1 MKIGTAT
8 ALALALSFTPAL
20 AADTVVD
27 SVADT
32 CNKSGVIGAYGELGS
47 TYDYFETDVQGLGG
61 YGKINFCD
69 VLGTGLDV
77 QTGVYAEYLR
87 SDPDFGPGTP
97 EAGNVGYVSHYYYR
111 NEDFAL
117 GVLSGL
123 GLSYDDIFRGNQSE
137 ITSVIGLDAHAYVDR
152 LTIAGQFAYWTTLSD
167 NDDNS
172 QIKDAYQVSGELRY
186 FPMDNLKLV
195 GHLAYDWASNEF
207 DQHSWK
213 AVSFGAGAEYLFDA
227 YPVSVFADYTRTE
240 GKMGSG
246 SIGFDNMDSDQ
257 LRAGLAIHF
266 NSGSL
271 ISEDRKG
278 PSFKSPIID
287 PLQNFLATSWQQI

>member
-8 ALALALSFTPAL
+8 ALALGLSFSPAL
-20 AADTVVD
+20 AADPVVI
-27 SVADT
+27 DT
-32 CNKSGVIGAYGELGS
+32 CNRSGVIGAYGELGS
-47 TYDYFETDVQGLGG
+47 TIDYFETDIQGLGG
-61 YGKINFCD
+61 YAKINFCD

-77 QTGVYAEYLR
+77 QTGAYAEYLQ
-87 SDPDFGPGTP
+87 SDSDFGPGTP
-97 EAGNVGYVSHYYYR
+97 EAGNLGYVSHYYYR
-111 NEDFAL
+111 NEDLAL

-123 GLSYDDIFRGNQSE
+123 GLTFDDIFRGNQSE

-172 QIKDAYQVSGELRY
+172 QLKDAYQVSGELRY

-195 GHLAYDWASNEF
+195 GHVAYDWASNEF
-207 DQHSWK
+207 DRFPWK
-213 AVSFGAGAEYLFDA
+213 AVSFGAGAEYQFDA

-240 GKMGSG
+240 GKMGSD
-246 SIGFDNMDSDQ
+246 SIGFSNMDSDQ
-257 LRAGLAIHF
+257 FRAGLAIHF
-266 NSGSL
+266 NSDSL
-271 ISEDRKG
+271 FTEDRTG
-278 PSFKSPIID
+278 PSFKSPVID

>member
-8 ALALALSFTPAL
+8 ALALGLSFSPSL
-20 AADTVVD
+20 AADPVVI
-27 SVADT
+27 DT
-32 CNKSGVIGAYGELGS
+32 CNRSGVIGAFGELGS
-47 TYDYFETDVQGLGG
+47 TYDYFETDVRGLGG

-77 QTGVYAEYLR
+77 QTGVYAEILK
-87 SDPDFGPGTP
+87 SDSDFGPGTP
-97 EAGNVGYVSHYYYR
+97 EAGNLGYVSHYYYR
-111 NEDFAL
+111 NEDLAL

-123 GLSYDDIFRGNQSE
+123 GLTFDDIFRGNQSE

-172 QIKDAYQVSGELRY
+172 QLKDAYQVSGELRY

-195 GHLAYDWASNEF
+195 GHVAYDWASNEF
-207 DQHSWK
+207 DRFPWK
-213 AVSFGAGAEYLFDA
+213 AVSFGAGAEYQFDA

-240 GKMGSG
+240 GKMGSD
-246 SIGFDNMDSDQ
+246 SIGFSNLDSDQ
-257 LRAGLAIHF
+257 FRAGLAIHF
-266 NSGSL
+266 NSDSL
-271 ISEDRKG
+271 FTEDRKG
-278 PSFKSPIID
+278 PSFKSPVVD